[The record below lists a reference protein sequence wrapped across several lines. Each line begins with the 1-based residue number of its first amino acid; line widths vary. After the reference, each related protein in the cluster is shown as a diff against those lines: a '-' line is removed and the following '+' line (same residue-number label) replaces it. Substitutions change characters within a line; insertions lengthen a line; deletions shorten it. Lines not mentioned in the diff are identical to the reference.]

1 MMKTPY
7 RPILHIPKTK
17 MEKICDIVGI
27 GLFILSNLF
36 IIFQWSQIPDRI
48 PGHFNAKGEV
58 DRWDSKYELIIL
70 PFIGMFG
77 LLLTSLFEKAPHMYN
92 YPKRINE
99 SNAEKFYLNSRKMLN
114 IIKNICMILFAL
126 INFQIVQ
133 IALGKTEFLW
143 IWFIPGIIVSLIITI
158 GIGIYKQSKIK

>member
-1 MMKTPY
+1 
-7 RPILHIPKTK
+7 
-17 MEKICDIVGI
+17 MEKYSYRKFRFIMSIDI
-27 GLFILSNLF
+27 
-36 IIFQWSQIPDRI
+36 
-48 PGHFNAKGEV
+48 
-58 DRWDSKYELIIL
+58 
-70 PFIGMFG
+70 
-77 LLLTSLFEKAPHMYN
+77 
-92 YPKRINE
+92 
-99 SNAEKFYLNSRKMLN
+99 FYATLVSRKMLN